1 MFENTKNLISL
12 FIECAIFNEL
22 NTNGIWI
29 DYENSENTIDVFN
42 KYNLVTDIKKA
53 LKISHLNETIDNVD
67 NDLLYEI
74 YCDLMN
80 NHENYFRYYYKFSNL
95 KSGEFDVIYALD
107 KNKLAQ
113 GTYNYINNVCCVENG
128 EGYNI
133 SIDDI
138 IEDIQEIKI
147 EEVKRNE

>member
-1 MFENTKNLISL
+1 MVENTKNLISL

-22 NTNGIWI
+22 VNNGIWI

-67 NDLLYEI
+67 NDLLYELYVDI
-74 YCDLMN
+74 INDK
-80 NHENYFRYYYKFSNL
+80 ENYFKYCYVFTSL
-95 KSGEFDVIYALD
+95 DIQDCDIIYALD
-107 KNKLAQ
+107 KDKLIQ
-113 GTYNYINNVCCVENG
+113 GTYNYVNNVCCNENG
-128 EGYNI
+128 ESYNI

-138 IEDIQEIKI
+138 IKDIQEIKK
-147 EEVKRNE
+147 EVKRNE

>member
-1 MFENTKNLISL
+1 MYENTKNLISL

-22 NTNGIWI
+22 NRNGIWI

-67 NDLLYEI
+67 NDLLYELYVDI
-74 YCDLMN
+74 INDK
-80 NHENYFRYYYKFSNL
+80 ENYFKYCYVFTSL
-95 KSGEFDVIYALD
+95 DIQDCDIIYAFD
-107 KNKLAQ
+107 KDKLIQ
-113 GTYNYINNVCCVENG
+113 GTYNYVNNVCCNENG
-128 EGYNI
+128 ESYNI

-138 IEDIQEIKI
+138 IKDIQEIKK
-147 EEVKRNE
+147 EVKRNE

>member
-22 NTNGIWI
+22 NNNGIWI
-29 DYENSENTIDVFN
+29 DYENSENTINVFN

-67 NDLLYEI
+67 NDLLYELYVDI
-74 YCDLMN
+74 INDK
-80 NHENYFRYYYKFSNL
+80 ENYFNYCYVFASL
-95 KSGEFDVIYALD
+95 DIQDCDIIYALD
-107 KNKLAQ
+107 KDKLIQ
-113 GTYNYINNVCCVENG
+113 GTYNYINNVCCDENG
-128 EGYNI
+128 ESYNI

-138 IEDIQEIKI
+138 IKDIQEIKR
-147 EEVKRNE
+147 EVKRNE

>member
-1 MFENTKNLISL
+1 MHENAKNLISL

-22 NTNGIWI
+22 NKNGVWV

-53 LKISHLNETIDNVD
+53 LKISHLSETIDNVD

-74 YCDLMN
+74 YLILMN
-80 NHENYFRYYYKFSNL
+80 NEENYFNYYYKFVDL
-95 KSGEFDVIYALD
+95 KSGDFDIIYALD
-107 KNKLAQ
+107 KDKLAG
-113 GTYNYINNVCCVENG
+113 GTYNYINNVCCDENG
-128 EGYNI
+128 ESYNI

-138 IEDIQEIKI
+138 IKDIQEI
-147 EEVKRNE
+147 RRG

>member
-22 NTNGIWI
+22 NNNGVWI
-29 DYENSENTIDVFN
+29 DYENSENTIEVFN

-74 YCDLMN
+74 YVGLMYN
-80 NHENYFRYYYKFSNL
+80 VENYFKYYYKFSDL
-95 KSGEFDVIYALD
+95 KSGDFDIIWGLNKD
-107 KNKLAQ
+107 KFIQ
-113 GTYNYINNVCCVENG
+113 GTYNYINNVCCNENG
-128 EGYNI
+128 ESYNI
-133 SIDDI
+133 SINDI
-138 IEDIQEIKI
+138 IENIQEIKG
-147 EEVKRNE
+147 EVKRNE